1 MAVTPIRGL
10 MLAHHQVRVLEGP
23 LSMLAR
29 LFVMIPPHR
38 CRRVLGTRPRSR
50 LRPRVHHLPLRNPLR
65 LPLLLENLH
74 MMSERFVI
82 TIMPF
87 FIMYYSLCSS
97 PCLPFFPRHI
107 PYRHSSVEGYHSIV
121 LTSHRRYTK
130 ISWRL
135 VLRLYSP
142 SFSLILT
149 NHLAHGSRVC
159 STCFLVPNC
168 TVLFDL
174 STCLLLTS
182 PPLSITPLP
191 PLSARSTLI
200 KSKIK
205 NSFLMFLT
213 RVLVSYAWT
222 SLDCTW
228 TTYKYR
234 QHFPL
239 SACDGSRKHG
249 PESPHLA
256 KPPDRWH
263 TS

>member
-1 MAVTPIRGL
+1 MPLRALGEMGMAVTPIRGL

-38 CRRVLGTRPRSR
+38 CRHVLGTRPRSL
-50 LRPRVHHLPLRNPLR
+50 LRPRGHHLPLRNPLR
-65 LPLLLENLH
+65 PPLLLENLH
-74 MMSERFVI
+74 MMSEWFVI

-97 PCLPFFPRHI
+97 PCLPFFQRHI
-107 PYRHSSVEGYHSIV
+107 HYCHPSGESYHSIV

-130 ISWRL
+130 IFWRL

-149 NHLAHGSRVC
+149 NHLAHGSRFC
-159 STCFLVPNC
+159 TTCFLVPYC
-168 TVLFDL
+168 L
-174 STCLLLTS
+174 TCRLLLTS

-191 PLSARSTLI
+191 PLSAQSILT

-205 NSFLMFLT
+205 KFVSNVPHP
-213 RVLVSYAWT
+213 RVSVLR
-222 SLDCTW
+222 LD
-228 TTYKYR
+228 
-234 QHFPL
+234 
-239 SACDGSRKHG
+239 
-249 PESPHLA
+249 
-256 KPPDRWH
+256 
-263 TS
+263 

>member
-1 MAVTPIRGL
+1 MAVTLIRGP

-29 LFVMIPPHR
+29 LFAMIPPHR
-38 CRRVLGTRPRSR
+38 CRHVLGTRPRSLR
-50 LRPRVHHLPLRNPLR
+50 RPRVHHLPLRNPLR

-97 PCLPFFPRHI
+97 AFLPCFHI
-107 PYRHSSVEGYHSIV
+107 HYCRPSVESYHSIV
-121 LTSHRRYTK
+121 LTSHRCHTK
-130 ISWRL
+130 IFWRL

-159 STCFLVPNC
+159 STCFLVPSC

-174 STCLLLTS
+174 STRLLLTS

-213 RVLVSYAWT
+213 RVLVFCAWT

-234 QHFPL
+234 QHFPQ
-239 SACDGSRKHG
+239 SARAGSRKHG